1 MLYSRR
7 EMGKLALAGL
17 PAAAVFG
24 TTESIFG
31 AFAQAKPNSL
41 IDGVQIGTITY
52 SFRSMQDQSAEAVL
66 KYILDS
72 GISAIEL
79 MGGPIESFGGAPT
92 PAGRGGGGGR
102 GPAAAGERGGA
113 RGGRGERGAMPA
125 ELPPGAKRGSWKGT
139 ECVIPAPGAARGG
152 GGGGRGRGR
161 GEATPEEQ
169 AAQQEQ
175 AAKLKA
181 WRTSVSMDPFKKLRK
196 MYNDAGVTIYATKML
211 NANMSDEEFEYV
223 FNVAEALGAT
233 HTTLELLTNDAQL
246 KRVGDFAMK
255 KKIYAAYH
263 THAQGSMTA
272 FDRAFAISKGNI
284 ANVDFGHWV
293 AAGNVGG
300 TPMDFL
306 QKHHDR
312 IGSFHLKDRT
322 TPEHCSLHLPFGAGE
337 TPIKEILQLLKKN
350 QWKIP
355 ASIELEYAVPED
367 SDAVKET
374 RKCLEYCRAALTERT

>member
-17 PAAAVFG
+17 PAAAVLG

-52 SFRSMQDQSAEAVL
+52 SFRSMPDQSAEAVL
-66 KYILDS
+66 KYTLES

-92 PAGRGGGGGR
+92 AEGRGGGGGR
-102 GPAAAGERGGA
+102 GPAGPDGP
-113 RGGRGERGAMPA
+113 GGRGERGAMPA
-125 ELPPGAKRGSWKGT
+125 ELPPGATRGAWNGV
-139 ECVIPAPGAARGG
+139 ECVVPAPGAART
-152 GGGGRGRGR
+152 GGGRGRGD
-161 GEATPEEQ
+161 ATPEQQ
-169 AAQQEQ
+169 AAQREQ

-211 NANMSDEEFEYV
+211 NASMSDEEFEYV

-233 HTTLELLTNDAQL
+233 HTTLELLTSDEQL
-246 KRVGDFAMK
+246 KRVGEFAMK

-263 THAQGSMTA
+263 THAQGNMSA
-272 FDRAFAISKGNI
+272 FDRAFALSKGNQ

-300 TPMDFL
+300 TPMQFL
-306 QKHHDR
+306 EKHHDR
-312 IGSFHLKDRT
+312 IASFHLKDRT
-322 TPEHCSLHLPFGAGE
+322 TPQHCALNLAWGTGE
-337 TPIKEILQLLKKN
+337 TPIKEILQLVKMN

-355 ASIELEYAVPED
+355 ASIELEYDIPEG
-367 SDAVKET
+367 SDAVTET
-374 RKCLEYCRAALTERT
+374 RKCLEYCRTALTART